1 MLDDSL
7 PIRKDSMTASQRWT
21 ILVASTGGALE
32 VFDFVIF
39 GFFARTIGMEFF
51 PSRTG
56 MSAETLSFTVL
67 AIGYLSRPV
76 GGIFLGRLGD
86 THGRRLVFVS
96 SAMIASVSTLLIGIL
111 PSYAVWGASAPALL
125 LLLRLIQGLCLGGEL
140 PGAVIYAVE
149 TVRGRS
155 GVLCGIVF
163 VAVNLA
169 LLLATSINL
178 AVQWAFTPE
187 QVNAFGWRIGFLLGG

>member
-7 PIRKDSMTASQRWT
+7 PIRKDSMTASQRRT
-21 ILVASTGGALE
+21 IMVASTGGALE

-39 GFFARTIGMEFF
+39 GFFARTIGREFF
-51 PSRTG
+51 PPQTG
-56 MSAETLSFTVL
+56 MSAEPLSFTVL
-67 AIGYLSRPV
+67 AIGYLSTPV

-125 LLLRLIQGLCLGGEL
+125 LVLRLIQGLCLGGEL
-140 PGAVIYAVE
+140 PGAVVYAVE
-149 TVRGRS
+149 TVRGRP
-155 GVLCGIVF
+155 GVLGAIVF
-163 VAVNLA
+163 VGGYFPF
-169 LLLATSINL
+169 LLATCIHL
-178 AVQWAFTPE
+178 AAQWAFAPAHY
-187 QVNAFGWRIGFLLGG
+187 NSFD